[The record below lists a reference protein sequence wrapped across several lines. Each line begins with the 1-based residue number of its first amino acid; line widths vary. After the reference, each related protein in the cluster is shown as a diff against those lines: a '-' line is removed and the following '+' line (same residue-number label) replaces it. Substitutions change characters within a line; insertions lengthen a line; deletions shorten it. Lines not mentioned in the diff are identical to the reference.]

1 MANDPKSVRFQLMM
15 SEDETAS
22 IDAWAAENRMPSKA
36 EAVRQLCEIGLE
48 AYSKADRLEQERLR
62 LLHIKRRG
70 IRQIEGLKTR
80 VRDSQDDVERLRLMR
95 RGLDTLA
102 ELFEELIDC
111 SEELAVMTIRA
122 VAPAVARRIQSDSA
136 GALVSGGWLP
146 EDAAAENE
154 SEMRKR
160 LQAMQVLAAR
170 QNPKKDDEN

>member
-1 MANDPKSVRFQLMM
+1 MANDPKNVRFQLLM
-15 SEDETAS
+15 SEDEAAAL
-22 IDAWAAENRMPSKA
+22 DDWAAENRLRSKA

-80 VRDSQDDVERLRLMR
+80 VRDSQDDVERLRLMS
-95 RGLDTLA
+95 RGLNTLA
-102 ELFEELIDC
+102 VLFEELIDC
-111 SEELAVMTIRA
+111 SEELTVMTIRA

-146 EDAAAENE
+146 EDTTAE
-154 SEMRKR
+154 SENDMRKR
-160 LQAMQVLAAR
+160 LQAMQALADR
-170 QNPKKDDEN
+170 QKSSREDEN